1 MAESKKTRT
10 AQPGEVK
17 MTSFFAPYKK
27 ELIVGPFCKLVEA
40 VLELLIP
47 LIMAEIIDK
56 GIAQADWRFV
66 LKYSGLIVLT
76 CTTGLCFS
84 LVCQIFASRCSQSY
98 GTDVRNALF
107 RHINTLSSAQFDD
120 FSTPSLL
127 TRLSGDINQLQVAV
141 AMLIRLVVRAPFI
154 IIGSVVMAVILNP
167 TLSLVFIAATPLI
180 AAALFFI
187 MKSTVP
193 RYKKVQKEVD
203 GLSAVTRENLTG
215 VRVVRA
221 FAKEG
226 EERERFDREAGA
238 LAKAATT
245 VGAVSALLN
254 PVSLLIINLA
264 ITAVVYFG
272 GGMVNTGD
280 MTQGEVTA
288 FVSYLTQISLA
299 LVVTANLVVIFT
311 KASASGARVK
321 EVLNTAP
328 DVTDGE
334 GVEWGE
340 AGAPRVEF
348 QNVSFGYGGNDVL
361 QDISFKVYPSKVVGV
376 IGGTGSGKSTLV
388 NLLPRFYDVNKGR
401 VLINGRDVK
410 DYKLKQ
416 LRDRIGYVPQ
426 RTVLFSG
433 TIRENM
439 LWGNPGATD
448 EDIWQALRTAQAE
461 EFVIKL
467 PQGLDT
473 PVSQGGKNFSGG
485 QRQRLTIA
493 RALVRRPEIVI
504 MDDSASALDFA
515 TDLKLRT
522 AIRHDLTDTTAFIV
536 SQRATSVRHADLII
550 VLDGG
555 VPVGMGRHDELMRS
569 CEVYREIVHSQEDKE
584 GKHDD

>member
-1 MAESKKTRT
+1 MAGKKV
-10 AQPGEVK
+10 AGEIK

-56 GIAQADWRFV
+56 GIALADWKFV
-66 LKYSGLIVLT
+66 LKYSGLIVLA
-76 CTTGLCFS
+76 CTSGLCFS
-84 LVCQIFASRCSQSY
+84 LVCQIFASRCSQGY

-107 RHINTLSSAQFDD
+107 KHINALSSEQFDD
-120 FSTPSLL
+120 FGTPSLL

-154 IIGSVVMAVILNP
+154 IIGSVVMAIILNP
-167 TLSLVFIAATPLI
+167 RLSLVFIAATPVI
-180 AAALFFI
+180 ALALFFI
-187 MKSTVP
+187 MRSTVP
-193 RYKKVQKEVD
+193 RYKKVQKKVD
-203 GLSAVTRENLTG
+203 DLSKVTRENLTG

-221 FAKEG
+221 FAKEE
-226 EERERFDREAGA
+226 EERERFDGEAKE
-238 LAKAATT
+238 LAKAASV
-245 VGAVSALLN
+245 VGAISALLN

-272 GGMVNTGD
+272 GDMVNTGD

-299 LVVTANLVVIFT
+299 LVITANLVVIFT

-321 EVLNTAP
+321 EVLNTSP
-328 DVTDGE
+328 SVTDGE

-340 AGAPRVEF
+340 DGAPRVEF
-348 QNVSFGYGGNDVL
+348 KHVFFGYGGNDVL
-361 QDISFKVYPSKVVGV
+361 QDISFKIYPSKVVGV

-388 NLLPRFYDVNKGR
+388 NLLPRFYDVRRGS
-401 VLINGRDVK
+401 VLINGRNVK

-448 EDIWQALRTAQAE
+448 EDIMQALRTAQAE
-461 EFVIKL
+461 EFVAKL
-467 PQGLDT
+467 PEGLDT
-473 PVSQGGKNFSGG
+473 QVNQGGKNFSGG

-522 AIRHDLTDTTAFIV
+522 AIRHNLTDTTTFIV

-555 VPVGMGRHDELMRS
+555 VAVGMGRHDELMRT
-569 CEVYREIVHSQEDKE
+569 CEVYREIVQSQEDKE
-584 GKHDD
+584 GRHDD

>member
-1 MAESKKTRT
+1 MAERVNSG
-10 AQPGEVK
+10 QLK

-47 LIMAEIIDK
+47 LIMAEIIDN
-56 GIAQADWRFV
+56 GIAKADWKFV
-66 LKYSGLIVLT
+66 LEYSGLIALT
-76 CTTGLCFS
+76 CTAGLCFA
-84 LVCQIFASRCSQSY
+84 LVCQIFASRCSQGF

-107 RHINTLSSAQFDD
+107 KHINSLSPEQFDD
-120 FSTPSLL
+120 FGTPSLL

-154 IIGSVVMAVILNP
+154 IIGSVIMAVILNP
-167 TLSLVFIAATPLI
+167 KLSVVFIIATPII

-187 MKSTVP
+187 MRSTIP
-193 RYKKVQKEVD
+193 RYKKVQRKVD
-203 GLSAVTRENLTG
+203 DLSAVTRENLTG

-221 FAKEG
+221 FAKEE
-226 EERERFDREAGA
+226 EERERFDEEAKQ
-238 LAKAATT
+238 LAKAASV

-272 GGMVNTGD
+272 GDMVNTGS

-288 FVSYLTQISLA
+288 FVNYLTQISLA

-311 KASASGARVK
+311 KASASGARVR

-328 DVTDGE
+328 SITDGE
-334 GVEWGE
+334 GVQWGE
-340 AGAPRVEF
+340 EGAPRVEF
-348 QNVSFGYGGNDVL
+348 KDVSFGYGGNDVL

-388 NLLPRFYDVNKGR
+388 NLMPRFYDTRKGS
-401 VLINGRDVK
+401 VLIDGRDVR

-433 TIRENM
+433 TIRDNM

-448 EDIWQALRTAQAE
+448 EDIWQALKTAQAE
-461 EFVIKL
+461 EFVSKL
-467 PQGLDT
+467 PEGLDT
-473 PVSQGGKNFSGG
+473 PVNQGGKNFSGG

-522 AIRHDLTDTTAFIV
+522 AIRHDLTDTTTFIV

-555 VPVGMGRHDELMRS
+555 IPVGMGRHDELMRT

-584 GKHDD
+584 GQHDEK

>member
-1 MAESKKTRT
+1 MR
-10 AQPGEVK
+10 
-17 MTSFFAPYKK
+17 
-27 ELIVGPFCKLVEA
+27 
-40 VLELLIP
+40 
-47 LIMAEIIDK
+47 
-56 GIAQADWRFV
+56 
-66 LKYSGLIVLT
+66 
-76 CTTGLCFS
+76 
-84 LVCQIFASRCSQSY
+84 
-98 GTDVRNALF
+98 
-107 RHINTLSSAQFDD
+107 
-120 FSTPSLL
+120 
-127 TRLSGDINQLQVAV
+127 
-141 AMLIRLVVRAPFI
+141 
-154 IIGSVVMAVILNP
+154 
-167 TLSLVFIAATPLI
+167 
-180 AAALFFI
+180 
-187 MKSTVP
+187 STVP
-193 RYKKVQKEVD
+193 RYKKVQKKVD
-203 GLSAVTRENLTG
+203 DLSKVTRENLTG

-221 FAKEG
+221 FAKEE
-226 EERERFDREAGA
+226 EERERFDGEAKE
-238 LAKAATT
+238 LAKAASV
-245 VGAVSALLN
+245 VGAISALLN

-272 GGMVNTGD
+272 GDMVNTGD

-288 FVSYLTQISLA
+288 FVNYLTQISLA

-321 EVLNTAP
+321 EVLNTSP
-328 DVTDGE
+328 SVTDGE

-340 AGAPRVEF
+340 DGAPRVEF
-348 QNVSFGYGGNDVL
+348 KHVFFGYGGNDVL
-361 QDISFKVYPSKVVGV
+361 QDISFKIYPSKVVGV

-388 NLLPRFYDVNKGR
+388 NLLPRFYDVRRGS
-401 VLINGRDVK
+401 VLINGRNVK

-448 EDIWQALRTAQAE
+448 EDIMQALRTAQAE
-461 EFVIKL
+461 EFVAKL
-467 PQGLDT
+467 PEGLDT
-473 PVSQGGKNFSGG
+473 QVNQGGKNFSGG

-522 AIRHDLTDTTAFIV
+522 AIRHNLTDTTTFIV

-555 VPVGMGRHDELMRS
+555 VAVGMGRHDELMRT
-569 CEVYREIVHSQEDKE
+569 CEVYREIVQSQEDKE
-584 GKHDD
+584 GRHDD

>member
-1 MAESKKTRT
+1 MAERVKS
-10 AQPGEVK
+10 GEIK

-56 GIAQADWRFV
+56 GIALADWKFV
-66 LKYSGLIVLT
+66 LEYSGLIVLT
-76 CTTGLCFS
+76 CTAGLCFA
-84 LVCQIFASRCSQSY
+84 LVCQIFASRCSQGY

-107 RHINTLSSAQFDD
+107 KHINTLSPEQFDA
-120 FSTPSLL
+120 FGTPSLL

-154 IIGSVVMAVILNP
+154 IIGSVIMANILNP
-167 TLSLVFIAATPLI
+167 KLSMVFIIATPII
-180 AAALFFI
+180 AVSLFFI
-187 MKSTVP
+187 MRSTIP
-193 RYKKVQKEVD
+193 RYKKVQREVD
-203 GLSAVTRENLTG
+203 DLSAVTRENLSG

-221 FAKEG
+221 FAREE
-226 EERERFDREAGA
+226 EERERFNKEAKQ
-238 LAKAATT
+238 LARAAST

-272 GGMVNTGD
+272 GGMVNIGD

-288 FVSYLTQISLA
+288 FVNYLTQISLA

-311 KASASGARVK
+311 KASASSARVK
-321 EVLNTAP
+321 EVLNTSPAI
-328 DVTDGE
+328 TDGE

-340 AGAPRVEF
+340 ESAPRVEF
-348 QNVSFGYGGNDVL
+348 KDVSFGYGGNDVL
-361 QDISFKVYPSKVVGV
+361 RHISFKVYPSKVVGV

-388 NLLPRFYDVNKGR
+388 NLLPRFYDAREGS
-401 VLINGRDVK
+401 VLIDGRDVR
-410 DYKLKQ
+410 DFKLKQ

-448 EDIWQALRTAQAE
+448 EDIWQALKTAQAE
-461 EFVIKL
+461 EFVSKL

-473 PVSQGGKNFSGG
+473 PVNQGGKNFSGG

-522 AIRHDLTDTTAFIV
+522 AIRHDLTDTTTFIV

-550 VLDGG
+550 VLDAG
-555 VPVGMGRHDELMRS
+555 VPVGMGRHGELMRT
-569 CEVYREIVHSQEDKE
+569 CDVYREIVHSQEDKE
-584 GKHDD
+584 GQHDEK

>member
-1 MAESKKTRT
+1 MAGKKV
-10 AQPGEVK
+10 AGEIK

-56 GIAQADWRFV
+56 GIALADWKFV
-66 LKYSGLIVLT
+66 LKYSGLIVLA
-76 CTTGLCFS
+76 CTSGLCFS
-84 LVCQIFASRCSQSY
+84 LVCQIFASRCSQGY

-107 RHINTLSSAQFDD
+107 KHINALSSEQFDD
-120 FSTPSLL
+120 FGTPSLL

-154 IIGSVVMAVILNP
+154 IIGSVVMAIILNP
-167 TLSLVFIAATPLI
+167 RLSLVFIAATPVI
-180 AAALFFI
+180 ALALFFI
-187 MKSTVP
+187 MRSTVP
-193 RYKKVQKEVD
+193 RYKKVQKKVD
-203 GLSAVTRENLTG
+203 DLSKVTRENLTG

-221 FAKEG
+221 FAKEE
-226 EERERFDREAGA
+226 EERERFDGEAKA
-238 LAKAATT
+238 LAKAASV
-245 VGAVSALLN
+245 VGAISALLN

-272 GGMVNTGD
+272 GDMVNTGD

-299 LVVTANLVVIFT
+299 LVITANLVVIFT

-321 EVLNTAP
+321 EVLNTSP
-328 DVTDGE
+328 SVTDGE

-340 AGAPRVEF
+340 DGAPRVEF
-348 QNVSFGYGGNDVL
+348 KHVFFGYGGNDVL
-361 QDISFKVYPSKVVGV
+361 QDISFKIYPSKVVGV

-388 NLLPRFYDVNKGR
+388 NLLPRFYDVRRGS
-401 VLINGRDVK
+401 VLINGRNVK

-448 EDIWQALRTAQAE
+448 EDIMQALRTAQAE
-461 EFVIKL
+461 EFVAKL
-467 PQGLDT
+467 PEGLDT
-473 PVSQGGKNFSGG
+473 QVNQGGKNFSGG

-522 AIRHDLTDTTAFIV
+522 AIRHNLTDTTTFIV

-555 VPVGMGRHDELMRS
+555 VAVGMGRHDELMRT
-569 CEVYREIVHSQEDKE
+569 CEVYREIVQSQEDKE
-584 GKHDD
+584 GRHDD

>member
-1 MAESKKTRT
+1 
-10 AQPGEVK
+10 

-56 GIAQADWRFV
+56 GIALADWKFV
-66 LKYSGLIVLT
+66 LKYSGLIVLA
-76 CTTGLCFS
+76 CTSGLCFS
-84 LVCQIFASRCSQSY
+84 LVCQIFASRCSQGY

-107 RHINTLSSAQFDD
+107 KHINSLSSEQFDD
-120 FSTPSLL
+120 FGTPSLL

-154 IIGSVVMAVILNP
+154 IIGSVVMAIILNP
-167 TLSLVFIAATPLI
+167 RLSLVFIAATPVI
-180 AAALFFI
+180 ALALFFI
-187 MKSTVP
+187 MRSTVP
-193 RYKKVQKEVD
+193 RYKKVQKKVD
-203 GLSAVTRENLTG
+203 DLSKVTRENLTG

-221 FAKEG
+221 FAKEE
-226 EERERFDREAGA
+226 EERERFNGEAKE
-238 LAKAATT
+238 LAKAASV
-245 VGAVSALLN
+245 VGAISALLN

-272 GGMVNTGD
+272 GDMVNTGD

-288 FVSYLTQISLA
+288 FVNYLTQISLA

-321 EVLNTAP
+321 EVLNTSP
-328 DVTDGE
+328 SVTDGE

-340 AGAPRVEF
+340 DGAPRVEF
-348 QNVSFGYGGNDVL
+348 KHVFFGYGGNDVL
-361 QDISFKVYPSKVVGV
+361 QDISFKIYPSKVVGV

-388 NLLPRFYDVNKGR
+388 NLLPRFYDVRRGS
-401 VLINGRDVK
+401 VLINGRNVK

-448 EDIWQALRTAQAE
+448 EDIMQALRTAQAE
-461 EFVIKL
+461 EFVAKL
-467 PQGLDT
+467 PEGLDT
-473 PVSQGGKNFSGG
+473 QVNQGGKNFSGG

-522 AIRHDLTDTTAFIV
+522 AIRHNLTDTTTFIV

-555 VPVGMGRHDELMRS
+555 VAVGMGRHDELMRT
-569 CEVYREIVHSQEDKE
+569 CEVYREIVQSQEDKE
-584 GKHDD
+584 GRHDD

>member
-1 MAESKKTRT
+1 MAERVNSG
-10 AQPGEVK
+10 QLK

-47 LIMAEIIDK
+47 LIMAEIIDN
-56 GIAQADWRFV
+56 GIAKADWKFV
-66 LKYSGLIVLT
+66 LEYSGLIALT
-76 CTTGLCFS
+76 CTAGLCFA
-84 LVCQIFASRCSQSY
+84 LVCQIFASRCSQGF

-107 RHINTLSSAQFDD
+107 KHINSLSPEQFDD
-120 FSTPSLL
+120 FGTPSLL

-154 IIGSVVMAVILNP
+154 IIGSVIMAVILNP
-167 TLSLVFIAATPLI
+167 KLSVVFIIATPII

-187 MKSTVP
+187 MRSTIP
-193 RYKKVQKEVD
+193 RYKKVQHKVD
-203 GLSAVTRENLTG
+203 DLSAVTRENLTG

-221 FAKEG
+221 FAKEE
-226 EERERFDREAGA
+226 EERERFDEEAKQ
-238 LAKAATT
+238 LAKAASV

-272 GGMVNTGD
+272 GDMVNTGS

-288 FVSYLTQISLA
+288 FVNYLTQISLA

-311 KASASGARVK
+311 KASASGARVR

-328 DVTDGE
+328 SITDGE
-334 GVEWGE
+334 GVQWGE
-340 AGAPRVEF
+340 EGAPRVEF
-348 QNVSFGYGGNDVL
+348 KDVSFGYGGNDVL
-361 QDISFKVYPSKVVGV
+361 QNISFKVYPSKVVGV

-388 NLLPRFYDVNKGR
+388 NLMPRFYDTRKGS
-401 VLINGRDVK
+401 VLIDGRDVR

-433 TIRENM
+433 TIRDNM

-448 EDIWQALRTAQAE
+448 EDIWQALKTAQAE
-461 EFVIKL
+461 EFVSKL
-467 PQGLDT
+467 PEGLDT
-473 PVSQGGKNFSGG
+473 PVNQGGKNFSGG

-522 AIRHDLTDTTAFIV
+522 AIRHDLTDTTTFIV

-555 VPVGMGRHDELMRS
+555 IPVGMGRHDELMRT

-584 GKHDD
+584 GQHDEK

>member
-1 MAESKKTRT
+1 MAGKKV
-10 AQPGEVK
+10 AGEIK

-56 GIAQADWRFV
+56 GIALADWKFV
-66 LKYSGLIVLT
+66 LKYSGLIVLA
-76 CTTGLCFS
+76 CTSGLCFS
-84 LVCQIFASRCSQSY
+84 LVCQIFASRCSQGY

-107 RHINTLSSAQFDD
+107 KHINALSSEQFDD
-120 FSTPSLL
+120 FGTPSLL

-154 IIGSVVMAVILNP
+154 IIGSVVMAIILNP
-167 TLSLVFIAATPLI
+167 RLSLVFIAATPVI
-180 AAALFFI
+180 ALALFFI
-187 MKSTVP
+187 MRSTVP
-193 RYKKVQKEVD
+193 RYKKVQKKVD
-203 GLSAVTRENLTG
+203 DLSKVTRENLTG

-221 FAKEG
+221 FAKEE
-226 EERERFDREAGA
+226 EERERFDGEAKE
-238 LAKAATT
+238 LAKAASV
-245 VGAVSALLN
+245 VGAISALLN

-272 GGMVNTGD
+272 GDMVNTGD

-288 FVSYLTQISLA
+288 FVNYLTQISLA

-321 EVLNTAP
+321 EILNTSP
-328 DVTDGE
+328 SVTDGE

-340 AGAPRVEF
+340 DGAPRVEF
-348 QNVSFGYGGNDVL
+348 KHVFFGYGGNDVL
-361 QDISFKVYPSKVVGV
+361 QDISFKIYPSKVVGV

-388 NLLPRFYDVNKGR
+388 NLLPRFYDVRRGS
-401 VLINGRDVK
+401 VLINGRNVK
-410 DYKLKQ
+410 DYRLKQ

-448 EDIWQALRTAQAE
+448 EDIMQALRTAQAE
-461 EFVIKL
+461 EFVAKL
-467 PQGLDT
+467 PEGLDT
-473 PVSQGGKNFSGG
+473 QVNQGGKNFSGG

-522 AIRHDLTDTTAFIV
+522 AIRHDLRDTTTFIV

-555 VPVGMGRHDELMRS
+555 VAVGMGRHDELMRT
-569 CEVYREIVHSQEDKE
+569 CEVYREIVQSQEDKE
-584 GKHDD
+584 GRHDD

>member
-1 MAESKKTRT
+1 MAGKKV
-10 AQPGEVK
+10 AGEIK

-47 LIMAEIIDK
+47 LIMAEIIDE
-56 GIAQADWRFV
+56 GIALADWKFV
-66 LKYSGLIVLT
+66 LKYSGLIVLA
-76 CTTGLCFS
+76 CTSGLCFS
-84 LVCQIFASRCSQSY
+84 LVCQIFASRCSQGY

-107 RHINTLSSAQFDD
+107 KHINSLSSEQFDD
-120 FSTPSLL
+120 FGTPSLL

-154 IIGSVVMAVILNP
+154 IIGSVVMAIILNP
-167 TLSLVFIAATPLI
+167 RLSLVFIAATPVI
-180 AAALFFI
+180 ALALFFI
-187 MKSTVP
+187 MRSTVP
-193 RYKKVQKEVD
+193 RYKKVQKKVD
-203 GLSAVTRENLTG
+203 DLSKVTRENLTG

-221 FAKEG
+221 FAKEE
-226 EERERFDREAGA
+226 EERERFDGEAKE
-238 LAKAATT
+238 LAKAASV
-245 VGAVSALLN
+245 VGAISALLN

-272 GGMVNTGD
+272 GDMVNTGD

-288 FVSYLTQISLA
+288 FVNYLTQISLA

-321 EVLNTAP
+321 EVLNTSP
-328 DVTDGE
+328 SVTDGE

-340 AGAPRVEF
+340 DGAPRVEF
-348 QNVSFGYGGNDVL
+348 KHVFFGYGGNDVL
-361 QDISFKVYPSKVVGV
+361 QDISFKIYPSKVVGV

-388 NLLPRFYDVNKGR
+388 NLLPRFYDVRRGS
-401 VLINGRDVK
+401 VLINGRNVK

-448 EDIWQALRTAQAE
+448 EDIMQALRTAQAE
-461 EFVIKL
+461 EFVAKL
-467 PQGLDT
+467 PEGLDT
-473 PVSQGGKNFSGG
+473 QVNQGGKNFSGG

-522 AIRHDLTDTTAFIV
+522 AIRHDLTDTTTFIV

-555 VPVGMGRHDELMRS
+555 VAVGMGRHDELMRT
-569 CEVYREIVHSQEDKE
+569 CEVYREIVQSQEDKE
-584 GKHDD
+584 GRHDD

>member
-1 MAESKKTRT
+1 MAERVNSG
-10 AQPGEVK
+10 QLK

-47 LIMAEIIDK
+47 LIMAEIIDN
-56 GIAQADWRFV
+56 GIAKADWKFV
-66 LKYSGLIVLT
+66 LEYSGLIALT
-76 CTTGLCFS
+76 CTAGLCFA
-84 LVCQIFASRCSQSY
+84 LVCQIFASRCSQGF

-107 RHINTLSSAQFDD
+107 KHINSLSPEQFDD
-120 FSTPSLL
+120 FGTPSLL

-154 IIGSVVMAVILNP
+154 IIGSVIMAVILNP
-167 TLSLVFIAATPLI
+167 KLSVVFIIATPII

-187 MKSTVP
+187 MRSTIP
-193 RYKKVQKEVD
+193 RYKKVQRKVD
-203 GLSAVTRENLTG
+203 DLSAVTRENLTG

-221 FAKEG
+221 FAKEE
-226 EERERFDREAGA
+226 EERERFDNEAKQ
-238 LAKAATT
+238 LAKAASV

-272 GGMVNTGD
+272 GDMVNTGS

-288 FVSYLTQISLA
+288 FVNYLTQISLA

-311 KASASGARVK
+311 KASASGARMR

-328 DVTDGE
+328 SITDGE
-334 GVEWGE
+334 GVQWGE
-340 AGAPRVEF
+340 EGAPRVEF
-348 QNVSFGYGGNDVL
+348 KDVSFGYGGNDVL
-361 QDISFKVYPSKVVGV
+361 QNISFKVYPSKVVGV

-388 NLLPRFYDVNKGR
+388 NLMPRFYDTRKGS
-401 VLINGRDVK
+401 VLIDGRDVR

-433 TIRENM
+433 TIRDNM

-448 EDIWQALRTAQAE
+448 EDIWQALKTAQAE
-461 EFVIKL
+461 EFVSKL
-467 PQGLDT
+467 PEGLDT
-473 PVSQGGKNFSGG
+473 PVNQGGKNFSGG

-522 AIRHDLTDTTAFIV
+522 AIRHDLTDTTTFIV

-555 VPVGMGRHDELMRS
+555 IPVGMGRHDELMRT

-584 GKHDD
+584 GQHDEK

>member
-1 MAESKKTRT
+1 MAGKKV
-10 AQPGEVK
+10 AGEIK

-56 GIAQADWRFV
+56 GIALADWKFV
-66 LKYSGLIVLT
+66 LKYSGLIVLA
-76 CTTGLCFS
+76 CTSGLCFS
-84 LVCQIFASRCSQSY
+84 LVCQIFASRCSQGY

-107 RHINTLSSAQFDD
+107 KHINALSSEQFDD
-120 FSTPSLL
+120 FGTPSLL

-154 IIGSVVMAVILNP
+154 IIGSVVMAIILNP
-167 TLSLVFIAATPLI
+167 RLSLVFIAATPVI
-180 AAALFFI
+180 ALALFFI
-187 MKSTVP
+187 MRSTVP
-193 RYKKVQKEVD
+193 RYKKVQKKVD
-203 GLSAVTRENLTG
+203 DLSKVTRENLTG

-221 FAKEG
+221 FAKEE
-226 EERERFDREAGA
+226 EERERFDGEAKA
-238 LAKAATT
+238 LAKAASV
-245 VGAVSALLN
+245 VGAISALLN

-272 GGMVNTGD
+272 GDMVNTGD

-299 LVVTANLVVIFT
+299 LVITANLVVIFT

-321 EVLNTAP
+321 EVLNTSP
-328 DVTDGE
+328 SVTDGE

-340 AGAPRVEF
+340 DGAPRVEF
-348 QNVSFGYGGNDVL
+348 RHVFFGYGGNDVL
-361 QDISFKVYPSKVVGV
+361 QDISFKIYPSKVVGV

-388 NLLPRFYDVNKGR
+388 NLLPRFYDVRRGS
-401 VLINGRDVK
+401 VLINGRNVK
-410 DYKLKQ
+410 DYRLKQ

-448 EDIWQALRTAQAE
+448 EDIMQALRTAQAE
-461 EFVIKL
+461 EFVAKL
-467 PQGLDT
+467 PEGLDT
-473 PVSQGGKNFSGG
+473 QVNQGGKNFSGG

-522 AIRHDLTDTTAFIV
+522 AIRHNLTDTTTFIV

-555 VPVGMGRHDELMRS
+555 VAVGMGRHDELMRT
-569 CEVYREIVHSQEDKE
+569 CEVYREIVQSQEDKE
-584 GKHDD
+584 GRHDD

>member
-1 MAESKKTRT
+1 MAERVNSG
-10 AQPGEVK
+10 QLK

-47 LIMAEIIDK
+47 LIMAEIIDN
-56 GIAQADWRFV
+56 GIAKADWKFV
-66 LKYSGLIVLT
+66 LEYSGLIALT
-76 CTTGLCFS
+76 CTAGLCFA
-84 LVCQIFASRCSQSY
+84 LVCQIFASRCSQGF

-107 RHINTLSSAQFDD
+107 KHINSLSPEQFDD
-120 FSTPSLL
+120 FGTPSLL

-154 IIGSVVMAVILNP
+154 IIGSVIMAVILNP
-167 TLSLVFIAATPLI
+167 KLSVVFIIATPII

-187 MKSTVP
+187 MRSTIP
-193 RYKKVQKEVD
+193 RYKKVQHKVD
-203 GLSAVTRENLTG
+203 DLSAVTRENLTG

-221 FAKEG
+221 FAKEE
-226 EERERFDREAGA
+226 EERERFDNEAKQ
-238 LAKAATT
+238 LAKAASV

-272 GGMVNTGD
+272 GDMVNTGS

-288 FVSYLTQISLA
+288 FVNYLTQISLA

-311 KASASGARVK
+311 KASASGARVR

-328 DVTDGE
+328 SITDGE
-334 GVEWGE
+334 GVQWGE
-340 AGAPRVEF
+340 EGAPRVEF
-348 QNVSFGYGGNDVL
+348 KDVSFGYGGNDVL

-388 NLLPRFYDVNKGR
+388 NLMPRFYDTRKGS
-401 VLINGRDVK
+401 VLIDGRDVR

-433 TIRENM
+433 TIRDNM

-448 EDIWQALRTAQAE
+448 EDIWQALKTAQAE
-461 EFVIKL
+461 EFVSKL
-467 PQGLDT
+467 PEGLDT
-473 PVSQGGKNFSGG
+473 PVNQGGKNFSGG

-522 AIRHDLTDTTAFIV
+522 AIRHDLTDTTTFIV

-555 VPVGMGRHDELMRS
+555 IPVGMGRHDELMRT

-584 GKHDD
+584 GQHDEK

>member
-1 MAESKKTRT
+1 MAERVKS
-10 AQPGEVK
+10 GEIK

-56 GIAQADWRFV
+56 GIALADWKFV
-66 LKYSGLIVLT
+66 LEYSGLIVLT
-76 CTTGLCFS
+76 CTAGLCFA
-84 LVCQIFASRCSQSY
+84 LVCQIFASRCSQGY

-107 RHINTLSSAQFDD
+107 KHINTLSPEQFDA
-120 FSTPSLL
+120 FGTPSLL

-154 IIGSVVMAVILNP
+154 IIGSVIMAIILNP
-167 TLSLVFIAATPLI
+167 KLSVVFIIATPII
-180 AAALFFI
+180 AVSLFFI
-187 MKSTVP
+187 MRSTIP
-193 RYKKVQKEVD
+193 RYKKVQREVD
-203 GLSAVTRENLTG
+203 DLSAVTRENLSG

-221 FAKEG
+221 FAREE
-226 EERERFDREAGA
+226 EERERFNKEAKQ
-238 LAKAATT
+238 LARAAST

-272 GGMVNTGD
+272 GDMVNIGD

-288 FVSYLTQISLA
+288 FVNYLTQISLA

-311 KASASGARVK
+311 KASASSARVK
-321 EVLNTAP
+321 EVLNTSPAI
-328 DVTDGE
+328 TDGE

-340 AGAPRVEF
+340 DGAPRVEF
-348 QNVSFGYGGNDVL
+348 KDVSFGYGGNDVL
-361 QDISFKVYPSKVVGV
+361 RHISFKVYPSKVVGV

-388 NLLPRFYDVNKGR
+388 NLLPRFYDARKGS
-401 VLINGRDVK
+401 VLIDGRDVR
-410 DYKLKQ
+410 DFKLKQ

-448 EDIWQALRTAQAE
+448 EDIWQALKTAQAE
-461 EFVIKL
+461 EFVSKL

-473 PVSQGGKNFSGG
+473 PVNQGGKNFSGG

-522 AIRHDLTDTTAFIV
+522 AIRHDLTDTTTFIV

-550 VLDGG
+550 VLDAG
-555 VPVGMGRHDELMRS
+555 VPVGMGRHGELMRT
-569 CEVYREIVHSQEDKE
+569 CDVYREIVHSQEDKE
-584 GKHDD
+584 GQHDEK

>member
-1 MAESKKTRT
+1 MAERVNSG
-10 AQPGEVK
+10 QLK

-47 LIMAEIIDK
+47 LIMAEIIDN
-56 GIAQADWRFV
+56 GIAKADWKFV
-66 LKYSGLIVLT
+66 LEYSGLIALT
-76 CTTGLCFS
+76 CTAGLCFA
-84 LVCQIFASRCSQSY
+84 LVCQIFASRCSQGF

-107 RHINTLSSAQFDD
+107 KHINSLFPEQFDD
-120 FSTPSLL
+120 FGTPSLL

-154 IIGSVVMAVILNP
+154 IIGSVIMAVILNP
-167 TLSLVFIAATPLI
+167 KLSVVFIIATPII

-187 MKSTVP
+187 MRSTIP
-193 RYKKVQKEVD
+193 RYKKVQRKVD
-203 GLSAVTRENLTG
+203 DLSAVTRENLTG

-221 FAKEG
+221 FAKEE
-226 EERERFDREAGA
+226 EERERFDEEAKQ
-238 LAKAATT
+238 LAKAASV

-272 GGMVNTGD
+272 GDMVNTGS

-288 FVSYLTQISLA
+288 FVNYLTQISLA

-311 KASASGARVK
+311 KASASGARVR

-328 DVTDGE
+328 SITDGE
-334 GVEWGE
+334 GVQWGE
-340 AGAPRVEF
+340 EGAPRVEF
-348 QNVSFGYGGNDVL
+348 KDVSFGYGGNDVL
-361 QDISFKVYPSKVVGV
+361 QNISFKVYPSKVVGV

-388 NLLPRFYDVNKGR
+388 NLMPRFYDTRKGS
-401 VLINGRDVK
+401 VLIDGRDVR

-433 TIRENM
+433 TIRDNM

-448 EDIWQALRTAQAE
+448 EDIWQALKTAQAE
-461 EFVIKL
+461 EFVSKL
-467 PQGLDT
+467 PEGLDT
-473 PVSQGGKNFSGG
+473 PVNQGGKNFSGG

-522 AIRHDLTDTTAFIV
+522 AIRHDLTDTTTFIV

-555 VPVGMGRHDELMRS
+555 IPVGMGRHDELMRT

-584 GKHDD
+584 GQHDEK

>member
-1 MAESKKTRT
+1 MAGKKV
-10 AQPGEVK
+10 AGEIK

-56 GIAQADWRFV
+56 GIALADWKFV
-66 LKYSGLIVLT
+66 LKYSGLIVLA
-76 CTTGLCFS
+76 CTSGLCFS
-84 LVCQIFASRCSQSY
+84 LVCQIFASRCSQGY

-107 RHINTLSSAQFDD
+107 KHINALSSEQFDD
-120 FSTPSLL
+120 FGTPSLL

-154 IIGSVVMAVILNP
+154 IIGSVVMAIILNP
-167 TLSLVFIAATPLI
+167 RLSLVFIAATPVI
-180 AAALFFI
+180 ALALFFI
-187 MKSTVP
+187 MRSTVP
-193 RYKKVQKEVD
+193 RYKKVQKKVD
-203 GLSAVTRENLTG
+203 DLSKVTRENLTG

-221 FAKEG
+221 FAKEE
-226 EERERFDREAGA
+226 EERERFDGEAKA
-238 LAKAATT
+238 LAKAASV
-245 VGAVSALLN
+245 VGAISALLN

-272 GGMVNTGD
+272 GDMVNTGD

-288 FVSYLTQISLA
+288 FVNYLTQISLA

-321 EVLNTAP
+321 EVLNTSP
-328 DVTDGE
+328 SVTDGE

-340 AGAPRVEF
+340 DGAPRVEF
-348 QNVSFGYGGNDVL
+348 KHVFFGYGGNDVL
-361 QDISFKVYPSKVVGV
+361 QDISFKIYPSKVVGV

-388 NLLPRFYDVNKGR
+388 NLLPRFYDVRRGS
-401 VLINGRDVK
+401 VLINGRNVK
-410 DYKLKQ
+410 DYRLKQ

-448 EDIWQALRTAQAE
+448 EDIMQALRTAQAE
-461 EFVIKL
+461 EFVAKL
-467 PQGLDT
+467 PEGLDT
-473 PVSQGGKNFSGG
+473 QVNQGGKNFSGG

-522 AIRHDLTDTTAFIV
+522 AIRHDLTDTTTFIV

-555 VPVGMGRHDELMRS
+555 VAVGMGRHDELMRT
-569 CEVYREIVHSQEDKE
+569 CEVYREIVQSQEDKE
-584 GKHDD
+584 GRHDD

>member
-1 MAESKKTRT
+1 MAGKKV
-10 AQPGEVK
+10 AGEIK

-40 VLELLIP
+40 VFELLIP

-56 GIAQADWRFV
+56 GIALADWKFV

-76 CTTGLCFS
+76 CTSGLCFS

-107 RHINTLSSAQFDD
+107 KHINALSSEQFDD
-120 FSTPSLL
+120 FGTPSLL

-154 IIGSVVMAVILNP
+154 IIGSVVMAIILNP
-167 TLSLVFIAATPLI
+167 RLSLVFIAATPVI
-180 AAALFFI
+180 ALALFFI
-187 MKSTVP
+187 MRSTVP
-193 RYKKVQKEVD
+193 RYKKVQKKVD
-203 GLSAVTRENLTG
+203 DLSKVTRENLTG

-221 FAKEG
+221 FAKEE
-226 EERERFDREAGA
+226 EERERFDGEAKE
-238 LAKAATT
+238 LAKAASV
-245 VGAVSALLN
+245 VGAISALLN

-272 GGMVNTGD
+272 GDMVNTGD

-288 FVSYLTQISLA
+288 FVNYLTQISLA
-299 LVVTANLVVIFT
+299 LVITANLVVIFT

-321 EVLNTAP
+321 GVLNTSP
-328 DVTDGE
+328 SVTDGE

-340 AGAPRVEF
+340 DGAPRVEF
-348 QNVSFGYGGNDVL
+348 RHVFFGYGGNDVL
-361 QDISFKVYPSKVVGV
+361 QDISFKIYPSKVVGV

-388 NLLPRFYDVNKGR
+388 NLLPRFYDVRRGS
-401 VLINGRDVK
+401 VLINGRNVK

-448 EDIWQALRTAQAE
+448 EDIMQALRTAQAE
-461 EFVIKL
+461 EFVAKL
-467 PQGLDT
+467 PEGLDT
-473 PVSQGGKNFSGG
+473 QVNQGGKNFSGG

-522 AIRHDLTDTTAFIV
+522 AIRHDLRDTTTFIV

-555 VPVGMGRHDELMRS
+555 VAVGMGRHDELMRT
-569 CEVYREIVHSQEDKE
+569 CEVYREIVQSQEDKE
-584 GKHDD
+584 GRHDD

>member
-1 MAESKKTRT
+1 MAGKKV
-10 AQPGEVK
+10 AGEIK

-56 GIAQADWRFV
+56 GIALADWKFV
-66 LKYSGLIVLT
+66 LKYSGLIVLA
-76 CTTGLCFS
+76 CTSGLCFS
-84 LVCQIFASRCSQSY
+84 LVCQIFASRCSQGY

-107 RHINTLSSAQFDD
+107 KHINSLSSEQFDD
-120 FSTPSLL
+120 FGTPSLL

-154 IIGSVVMAVILNP
+154 IIGSVVMAIILNP
-167 TLSLVFIAATPLI
+167 RLSLVFIAATPVI
-180 AAALFFI
+180 ALALFFI
-187 MKSTVP
+187 MRSTVP
-193 RYKKVQKEVD
+193 RYKKVQKKVD
-203 GLSAVTRENLTG
+203 DLSKVTRENLTG

-221 FAKEG
+221 FAKEE
-226 EERERFDREAGA
+226 EERERFDGEAKA
-238 LAKAATT
+238 LAKAASV
-245 VGAVSALLN
+245 VGAISALLN
-254 PVSLLIINLA
+254 PVSLLIINHA

-272 GGMVNTGD
+272 SDMVNTGD

-299 LVVTANLVVIFT
+299 LVITANLVVIFT

-321 EVLNTAP
+321 EVLNTSP
-328 DVTDGE
+328 SVTDGE

-340 AGAPRVEF
+340 DGAPRVEF
-348 QNVSFGYGGNDVL
+348 KHVFFGYGGNDVL
-361 QDISFKVYPSKVVGV
+361 QDISFKIYPSKVVGV

-388 NLLPRFYDVNKGR
+388 NLLPRFYDVRRGS
-401 VLINGRDVK
+401 VLINGRNVK

-448 EDIWQALRTAQAE
+448 EDIMQALRTAQAE
-461 EFVIKL
+461 EFVAKL
-467 PQGLDT
+467 PEGLDT
-473 PVSQGGKNFSGG
+473 QVNQGGKNFSGG

-522 AIRHDLTDTTAFIV
+522 AIRHNLTDTTTFIV

-555 VPVGMGRHDELMRS
+555 VAVGMGRHDELMRT
-569 CEVYREIVHSQEDKE
+569 CEVYREIVQSQEDKE
-584 GKHDD
+584 GRHDD

>member
-1 MAESKKTRT
+1 MAGKKV
-10 AQPGEVK
+10 AGEIK

-56 GIAQADWRFV
+56 GIALADWKFV

-76 CTTGLCFS
+76 CTSGLCFS

-107 RHINTLSSAQFDD
+107 KHINALSSEQFDD
-120 FSTPSLL
+120 FGTPSLL

-154 IIGSVVMAVILNP
+154 IIGSVVMAIILNP
-167 TLSLVFIAATPLI
+167 RLSLVFIAATPVI
-180 AAALFFI
+180 ALALFFI
-187 MKSTVP
+187 MRSTVP
-193 RYKKVQKEVD
+193 RYKKVQKKVD
-203 GLSAVTRENLTG
+203 DLSKVTRENLTG

-221 FAKEG
+221 FAKEE
-226 EERERFDREAGA
+226 EERERFDGEAKE
-238 LAKAATT
+238 LAKAASV
-245 VGAVSALLN
+245 VGAISALLN

-272 GGMVNTGD
+272 GDMVNTGD

-288 FVSYLTQISLA
+288 FVNYLTQISLA

-321 EVLNTAP
+321 EVLNTSP
-328 DVTDGE
+328 SVTDGE

-340 AGAPRVEF
+340 DGAPRVEF
-348 QNVSFGYGGNDVL
+348 KHVFFGYGGNDVL
-361 QDISFKVYPSKVVGV
+361 QDISFKIYPSKVVGV

-388 NLLPRFYDVNKGR
+388 NLLPRFYDVRRGS
-401 VLINGRDVK
+401 VLINGRNVK

-448 EDIWQALRTAQAE
+448 EDIMQALRTAQAE
-461 EFVIKL
+461 EFVAKL
-467 PQGLDT
+467 PEGLDT
-473 PVSQGGKNFSGG
+473 QVNQGGKNFSGG

-522 AIRHDLTDTTAFIV
+522 AIRHDLRDTTTFIV

-555 VPVGMGRHDELMRS
+555 VAVGMGRHDELMRT
-569 CEVYREIVHSQEDKE
+569 CEVYREIVQSQEDKE
-584 GKHDD
+584 GRHDD

>member
-1 MAESKKTRT
+1 MAGKKVE
-10 AQPGEVK
+10 GEIK

-56 GIAQADWRFV
+56 GIALADWKFV
-66 LKYSGLIVLT
+66 LKYSGLIVLA
-76 CTTGLCFS
+76 CTSGLCFS
-84 LVCQIFASRCSQSY
+84 LVCQIFASRCSQGY

-107 RHINTLSSAQFDD
+107 KHINSLSSEQFDD
-120 FSTPSLL
+120 FGTPSLL

-154 IIGSVVMAVILNP
+154 IIGSVVMAIILNP
-167 TLSLVFIAATPLI
+167 RLSLVFIAATPVI
-180 AAALFFI
+180 ALALFFI
-187 MKSTVP
+187 MRSTVP
-193 RYKKVQKEVD
+193 RYKKVQKKVD
-203 GLSAVTRENLTG
+203 DLSKVTRENLTG

-221 FAKEG
+221 FAKEE
-226 EERERFDREAGA
+226 EERERFDGEAKE
-238 LAKAATT
+238 LAKAASV
-245 VGAVSALLN
+245 VGAISALLN

-272 GGMVNTGD
+272 GDMVNTGD

-299 LVVTANLVVIFT
+299 LVITANLVVIFT

-321 EVLNTAP
+321 EVLNTSP
-328 DVTDGE
+328 SVTDGE

-340 AGAPRVEF
+340 DGAPRVEF
-348 QNVSFGYGGNDVL
+348 KHVFFGYGGNDVL
-361 QDISFKVYPSKVVGV
+361 QDISFKIYPSKVVGV

-388 NLLPRFYDVNKGR
+388 NLLPRFYDVRRGS
-401 VLINGRDVK
+401 VLINGRNVK

-448 EDIWQALRTAQAE
+448 EDIMQALRTAQAE
-461 EFVIKL
+461 EFVAKL
-467 PQGLDT
+467 PEGLDT
-473 PVSQGGKNFSGG
+473 QVNQGGKNFSGG

-522 AIRHDLTDTTAFIV
+522 AIRHDLTDTTTFIV

-555 VPVGMGRHDELMRS
+555 VAVGMGRHDELMRT
-569 CEVYREIVHSQEDKE
+569 CEVYREIVQSQEDKE
-584 GKHDD
+584 GRHDD

>member
-1 MAESKKTRT
+1 MAGKKV
-10 AQPGEVK
+10 AGEIK

-56 GIAQADWRFV
+56 GIALADWKFV
-66 LKYSGLIVLT
+66 LKYSGLIVLA
-76 CTTGLCFS
+76 CTSGLCFS
-84 LVCQIFASRCSQSY
+84 LVCQIFASRCSQGY

-107 RHINTLSSAQFDD
+107 KHINALSSEQFDD
-120 FSTPSLL
+120 FGTPSLL

-154 IIGSVVMAVILNP
+154 IIGSVVMAIILNP
-167 TLSLVFIAATPLI
+167 RLSLVFIAATPVI
-180 AAALFFI
+180 ALALFFI
-187 MKSTVP
+187 MRSTVP
-193 RYKKVQKEVD
+193 RYKKVQKKVD
-203 GLSAVTRENLTG
+203 DLSKVTRENLTG

-221 FAKEG
+221 FAKEE
-226 EERERFDREAGA
+226 EERERFDGEAKA
-238 LAKAATT
+238 LAKAASV
-245 VGAVSALLN
+245 VGAISALLN

-272 GGMVNTGD
+272 GDMVNTGD

-288 FVSYLTQISLA
+288 FVNYLTQISLA

-321 EVLNTAP
+321 EVLNTSP
-328 DVTDGE
+328 SVTDGE

-340 AGAPRVEF
+340 DGAPRVEF
-348 QNVSFGYGGNDVL
+348 KHVFFGYGGNDVL
-361 QDISFKVYPSKVVGV
+361 QDISFKIYPSKVVGV

-388 NLLPRFYDVNKGR
+388 NLLPRFYDVRRGS
-401 VLINGRDVK
+401 VLVNGRNVK
-410 DYKLKQ
+410 DYRLKQ

-448 EDIWQALRTAQAE
+448 EDIMQALRTAQAE
-461 EFVIKL
+461 EFVAKL
-467 PQGLDT
+467 PEGLDT
-473 PVSQGGKNFSGG
+473 QVNQGGKNFSGG

-522 AIRHDLTDTTAFIV
+522 AIRHNLTDTTTFIV

-555 VPVGMGRHDELMRS
+555 VAVGMGRHDELMRT
-569 CEVYREIVHSQEDKE
+569 CEVYREIVQSQEDKE
-584 GKHDD
+584 GRHDD

>member
-1 MAESKKTRT
+1 MAGKKV
-10 AQPGEVK
+10 AGEIK

-56 GIAQADWRFV
+56 GIALADWKFV
-66 LKYSGLIVLT
+66 LKYSGLIVLA
-76 CTTGLCFS
+76 CTSGLCFS
-84 LVCQIFASRCSQSY
+84 LVCQIFASRCSQGY

-107 RHINTLSSAQFDD
+107 KHINSLSSEQFDD
-120 FSTPSLL
+120 FGTPSLL

-154 IIGSVVMAVILNP
+154 IIGSVVMAIILNP
-167 TLSLVFIAATPLI
+167 RLSLVFIAATPVI
-180 AAALFFI
+180 ALALFFI
-187 MKSTVP
+187 MRSTVP
-193 RYKKVQKEVD
+193 RYKKVQKKVD
-203 GLSAVTRENLTG
+203 DLSKVTRENLTG

-221 FAKEG
+221 FAKEE
-226 EERERFDREAGA
+226 EERERFDGEAKE
-238 LAKAATT
+238 LAKAASV
-245 VGAVSALLN
+245 VGAISALLN

-272 GGMVNTGD
+272 GDMVNTGD

-288 FVSYLTQISLA
+288 FVNYLTQISLA

-311 KASASGARVK
+311 KASASGARVR
-321 EVLNTAP
+321 EVLNTSP
-328 DVTDGE
+328 SVTDGE

-340 AGAPRVEF
+340 DGAPRVEF
-348 QNVSFGYGGNDVL
+348 KHVFFGYGGNDVL
-361 QDISFKVYPSKVVGV
+361 QDISFKIYPSKVVGV

-388 NLLPRFYDVNKGR
+388 NLLPRFYDVRRGS
-401 VLINGRDVK
+401 VLINGRNVK

-448 EDIWQALRTAQAE
+448 EDIMQALRTAQAE
-461 EFVIKL
+461 EFVAKL
-467 PQGLDT
+467 PEGLDT
-473 PVSQGGKNFSGG
+473 QVNQGGKNFSGG

-522 AIRHDLTDTTAFIV
+522 AIRHNLTDTTTFIV

-555 VPVGMGRHDELMRS
+555 VAVGMGRHDELMRT
-569 CEVYREIVHSQEDKE
+569 CEVYREIVQSQEDKE
-584 GKHDD
+584 GRHDD

>member
-1 MAESKKTRT
+1 MAGKKV
-10 AQPGEVK
+10 AGEIK

-56 GIAQADWRFV
+56 GIALADWKFV
-66 LKYSGLIVLT
+66 LKYSGLIVLA
-76 CTTGLCFS
+76 CTSGLCFS
-84 LVCQIFASRCSQSY
+84 LVCQIFASRCSQGY

-107 RHINTLSSAQFDD
+107 KHINALSSEQFDD
-120 FSTPSLL
+120 FGTPSLL

-154 IIGSVVMAVILNP
+154 IIGSVVMAIILNP
-167 TLSLVFIAATPLI
+167 RLSLVFIAATPVI
-180 AAALFFI
+180 ALALFFI
-187 MKSTVP
+187 MRSTVP
-193 RYKKVQKEVD
+193 RYKKVQKKVD
-203 GLSAVTRENLTG
+203 DLSKVTRENLTG

-221 FAKEG
+221 FAKEE
-226 EERERFDREAGA
+226 EERERFDGEAKA
-238 LAKAATT
+238 LAKAASV
-245 VGAVSALLN
+245 VGAISALLN

-272 GGMVNTGD
+272 GDMVNTGD

-288 FVSYLTQISLA
+288 FVNYLTQISLA

-321 EVLNTAP
+321 EVLNTSP
-328 DVTDGE
+328 SVTDGE

-340 AGAPRVEF
+340 DGAPRVEF
-348 QNVSFGYGGNDVL
+348 KHVFFGYGGNDVL
-361 QDISFKVYPSKVVGV
+361 QDISFKIYPSKVVGV

-388 NLLPRFYDVNKGR
+388 NLLPRFYDVRRGS
-401 VLINGRDVK
+401 VLINGRNVK

-448 EDIWQALRTAQAE
+448 EDIMQALRTAQAE
-461 EFVIKL
+461 EFVAKL
-467 PQGLDT
+467 PEGLDT
-473 PVSQGGKNFSGG
+473 QVNQGGKNFSGG

-522 AIRHDLTDTTAFIV
+522 AIRHDLTDTTTFIV

-555 VPVGMGRHDELMRS
+555 VAVGMGRHDELMRT
-569 CEVYREIVHSQEDKE
+569 CEVYREIVQSQEDKE
-584 GKHDD
+584 GRHDD

>member
-1 MAESKKTRT
+1 MAERVNSG
-10 AQPGEVK
+10 QLK

-47 LIMAEIIDK
+47 LIMAEIIDN
-56 GIAQADWRFV
+56 GIAKADWKFV
-66 LKYSGLIVLT
+66 LEYSGLIALT
-76 CTTGLCFS
+76 CTAGLCFA
-84 LVCQIFASRCSQSY
+84 LVCQIFASRCSQGF

-107 RHINTLSSAQFDD
+107 KHINSLSPEQFDD
-120 FSTPSLL
+120 FGTPSLL

-154 IIGSVVMAVILNP
+154 IIGSVIMAVILNP
-167 TLSLVFIAATPLI
+167 KLSVVFIIATPII

-187 MKSTVP
+187 MRSTIP
-193 RYKKVQKEVD
+193 RYKKVQRKVD
-203 GLSAVTRENLTG
+203 DLSAVTRENLTG

-221 FAKEG
+221 FAKEE
-226 EERERFDREAGA
+226 EERERFDEEARQ
-238 LAKAATT
+238 LAKAASV

-272 GGMVNTGD
+272 GDMVNTGS

-288 FVSYLTQISLA
+288 FVNYLTQISLA

-311 KASASGARVK
+311 KASASGARVR

-328 DVTDGE
+328 SITDGE
-334 GVEWGE
+334 GVQWGE
-340 AGAPRVEF
+340 EGAPRVEF
-348 QNVSFGYGGNDVL
+348 KDVSFGYGGNDVL
-361 QDISFKVYPSKVVGV
+361 QNISFKVYPSKVVGV

-388 NLLPRFYDVNKGR
+388 NLMPRFYDTRKGS
-401 VLINGRDVK
+401 VLIDGRDVR

-433 TIRENM
+433 TIRDNM

-448 EDIWQALRTAQAE
+448 EDIWQALKTAQAE
-461 EFVIKL
+461 EFVSRL
-467 PQGLDT
+467 PEGLDT
-473 PVSQGGKNFSGG
+473 PVNQGGKNFSGG

-522 AIRHDLTDTTAFIV
+522 AIRHDLTDTTTFIV

-555 VPVGMGRHDELMRS
+555 IPVGMGRHDELMRT

-584 GKHDD
+584 GQHDEK

>member
-1 MAESKKTRT
+1 MAGKKV
-10 AQPGEVK
+10 AGEIK

-56 GIAQADWRFV
+56 GIALADWKFV
-66 LKYSGLIVLT
+66 LKYSGLIVLA
-76 CTTGLCFS
+76 CTSGLCFS
-84 LVCQIFASRCSQSY
+84 LVCQIFASRCSQGY

-107 RHINTLSSAQFDD
+107 KHINALSSEQFDD
-120 FSTPSLL
+120 FGTPSLL

-154 IIGSVVMAVILNP
+154 IIGSVVMAIILNP
-167 TLSLVFIAATPLI
+167 RLSLVFIAATPVI
-180 AAALFFI
+180 ALALFFI
-187 MKSTVP
+187 MRSTVP
-193 RYKKVQKEVD
+193 RYKKVQKKVD
-203 GLSAVTRENLTG
+203 DLSKVTRENLTG

-221 FAKEG
+221 FAKEE
-226 EERERFDREAGA
+226 EERERFDGEAKE
-238 LAKAATT
+238 LAKAASV
-245 VGAVSALLN
+245 VGAISALLN

-272 GGMVNTGD
+272 GDMVNTGD

-321 EVLNTAP
+321 EVLNTSP
-328 DVTDGE
+328 SVTDGE

-340 AGAPRVEF
+340 DGAPRVEF
-348 QNVSFGYGGNDVL
+348 KHVFFGYGGNDVL
-361 QDISFKVYPSKVVGV
+361 QDISFKIYPSKVVGV

-388 NLLPRFYDVNKGR
+388 NLLPRFYDVRRGS
-401 VLINGRDVK
+401 VLINGRNVK

-448 EDIWQALRTAQAE
+448 EDIMQALRTAQAE
-461 EFVIKL
+461 EFVAKL
-467 PQGLDT
+467 PEGLDT
-473 PVSQGGKNFSGG
+473 QVNQGGKNFSGG

-522 AIRHDLTDTTAFIV
+522 AIRHDLTDTTTFIV

-555 VPVGMGRHDELMRS
+555 VAVGMGRHDELMRT
-569 CEVYREIVHSQEDKE
+569 CEVYREIVQSQEDKE
-584 GKHDD
+584 GRHDD

>member
-1 MAESKKTRT
+1 MAGKKV
-10 AQPGEVK
+10 AGEIK

-56 GIAQADWRFV
+56 GIALADWKFV
-66 LKYSGLIVLT
+66 LKYSGLIVLA
-76 CTTGLCFS
+76 CTSGLCFS
-84 LVCQIFASRCSQSY
+84 LVCQIFASRCSQGY

-107 RHINTLSSAQFDD
+107 KHINALSSEQFDD
-120 FSTPSLL
+120 FGTPSLL

-154 IIGSVVMAVILNP
+154 IIGSVVMAIILNP
-167 TLSLVFIAATPLI
+167 RLSLVFIAATPVVAL
-180 AAALFFI
+180 ALFFI
-187 MKSTVP
+187 MRSTVP
-193 RYKKVQKEVD
+193 RYKKVQKKVD
-203 GLSAVTRENLTG
+203 DLSKVTRENLTG

-221 FAKEG
+221 FAKEE
-226 EERERFDREAGA
+226 EERERFDGEAKA
-238 LAKAATT
+238 LAKAASV
-245 VGAVSALLN
+245 VGAISALLN

-272 GGMVNTGD
+272 GDMVNTGD

-299 LVVTANLVVIFT
+299 LVITANLVVIFT

-321 EVLNTAP
+321 EVLNTSP
-328 DVTDGE
+328 SVTDGE

-340 AGAPRVEF
+340 DGAPRVEF
-348 QNVSFGYGGNDVL
+348 KHVFFGYGGNDVL
-361 QDISFKVYPSKVVGV
+361 QDISFKIYPSKVVGV

-388 NLLPRFYDVNKGR
+388 NLLPRFYDVRRGS
-401 VLINGRDVK
+401 VLINGRNVK

-448 EDIWQALRTAQAE
+448 EDIMQALRTAQAE
-461 EFVIKL
+461 EFVAKL
-467 PQGLDT
+467 PEGLDT
-473 PVSQGGKNFSGG
+473 QVNQGGKNFSGG

-522 AIRHDLTDTTAFIV
+522 AIRHNLTDTTTFIV

-555 VPVGMGRHDELMRS
+555 VAVGMGRHDELMRT
-569 CEVYREIVHSQEDKE
+569 CEVYREIVQSQEDKE
-584 GKHDD
+584 GRHDD

>member
-1 MAESKKTRT
+1 MAGKKV
-10 AQPGEVK
+10 AGEIK

-40 VLELLIP
+40 VFELLIP

-56 GIAQADWRFV
+56 GIALADWKFV

-76 CTTGLCFS
+76 CTSGLCFS
-84 LVCQIFASRCSQSY
+84 LVCQIFASRCSQCY

-107 RHINTLSSAQFDD
+107 KHINALSSEQFDD
-120 FSTPSLL
+120 FGTPSLL

-154 IIGSVVMAVILNP
+154 IIGSVVMAIILNP
-167 TLSLVFIAATPLI
+167 RLSLVFIAATPVI
-180 AAALFFI
+180 ALALFFI
-187 MKSTVP
+187 MRSTVP
-193 RYKKVQKEVD
+193 RYKKVQKKVD
-203 GLSAVTRENLTG
+203 DLSKVTRENLTG

-221 FAKEG
+221 FAKEE
-226 EERERFDREAGA
+226 EERERFDGEAKA
-238 LAKAATT
+238 LAKAASV
-245 VGAVSALLN
+245 VGAISALLN

-272 GGMVNTGD
+272 GDMVNTGD

-288 FVSYLTQISLA
+288 FVNYLTQISLA
-299 LVVTANLVVIFT
+299 LVITANLVVIFT

-321 EVLNTAP
+321 EVLNTSP
-328 DVTDGE
+328 SVTDGE

-340 AGAPRVEF
+340 DGAPRVEF
-348 QNVSFGYGGNDVL
+348 KHVFFGYGGNDVL
-361 QDISFKVYPSKVVGV
+361 QDISFKIYPSKVVGV

-388 NLLPRFYDVNKGR
+388 NLLPRFYDVRRGS
-401 VLINGRDVK
+401 VLINGRNVK

-448 EDIWQALRTAQAE
+448 EDIMQALRTAQAE
-461 EFVIKL
+461 EFVAKL
-467 PQGLDT
+467 PEGLDT
-473 PVSQGGKNFSGG
+473 QVNQGGKNFSGG

-522 AIRHDLTDTTAFIV
+522 AIRHDLTDTTTFIV

-555 VPVGMGRHDELMRS
+555 VAVGMGRHDELMRT
-569 CEVYREIVHSQEDKE
+569 CEVYREIVQSQEDKE
-584 GKHDD
+584 GRHDD

>member
-1 MAESKKTRT
+1 MAERVKS
-10 AQPGEVK
+10 GEIK

-56 GIAQADWRFV
+56 GIALADWKFV
-66 LKYSGLIVLT
+66 LEYSGLIVLT
-76 CTTGLCFS
+76 CTAGLCFA
-84 LVCQIFASRCSQSY
+84 LVCQIFASRCSQGY

-107 RHINTLSSAQFDD
+107 KHINTLSPEQFDA
-120 FSTPSLL
+120 FGTPSLL

-154 IIGSVVMAVILNP
+154 IIGSVIMAIILNP
-167 TLSLVFIAATPLI
+167 KLSVVFIIATPII
-180 AAALFFI
+180 AVSLFFI
-187 MKSTVP
+187 MRSTIP
-193 RYKKVQKEVD
+193 RYKKVQREVD
-203 GLSAVTRENLTG
+203 DLSAVTRENLSG

-221 FAKEG
+221 FAREE
-226 EERERFDREAGA
+226 EERERFNKEAKQ
-238 LAKAATT
+238 LARAAST

-272 GGMVNTGD
+272 GDMVNIGD

-288 FVSYLTQISLA
+288 FVNYLTQISLA

-311 KASASGARVK
+311 KASASSARVK
-321 EVLNTAP
+321 EVLNTSPAI
-328 DVTDGE
+328 TDGE

-340 AGAPRVEF
+340 EGAPRVEF
-348 QNVSFGYGGNDVL
+348 KDVSFGYGGNDVL
-361 QDISFKVYPSKVVGV
+361 RHISFKVYPSKVVGV

-388 NLLPRFYDVNKGR
+388 NLLPRFYDARKGS
-401 VLINGRDVK
+401 VLIDGRDVR
-410 DYKLKQ
+410 DFKLKQ

-448 EDIWQALRTAQAE
+448 DDIWQALKTAQAE
-461 EFVIKL
+461 EFVSKL

-473 PVSQGGKNFSGG
+473 PVNQGGKNFSGG

-522 AIRHDLTDTTAFIV
+522 AIRHDLTDTTTFIV

-550 VLDGG
+550 VLDAG
-555 VPVGMGRHDELMRS
+555 VPVGMGRHGELMRT
-569 CEVYREIVHSQEDKE
+569 CDVYREIVHSQEDKE
-584 GKHDD
+584 GQHDEK

>member
-1 MAESKKTRT
+1 MAGKKV
-10 AQPGEVK
+10 AGEIK

-40 VLELLIP
+40 VFELLIP

-56 GIAQADWRFV
+56 GIALADWKFV

-76 CTTGLCFS
+76 CTSGLCFS

-107 RHINTLSSAQFDD
+107 KHINALSSEQFDD
-120 FSTPSLL
+120 FGTPSLL

-154 IIGSVVMAVILNP
+154 IIGSVVMAIILNP
-167 TLSLVFIAATPLI
+167 RLSLVFIAATPVI
-180 AAALFFI
+180 ALALFFI
-187 MKSTVP
+187 MRSTVP
-193 RYKKVQKEVD
+193 RYKKVQKKVD
-203 GLSAVTRENLTG
+203 DLSKVTRENLTG

-221 FAKEG
+221 FAKEE
-226 EERERFDREAGA
+226 EERERFDGEAKE
-238 LAKAATT
+238 LAKAASV
-245 VGAVSALLN
+245 VGAISALLN

-272 GGMVNTGD
+272 GDMVNTGD

-288 FVSYLTQISLA
+288 FVNYLTQISLA

-321 EVLNTAP
+321 EVLNTSP
-328 DVTDGE
+328 SVTDGE

-340 AGAPRVEF
+340 DGAPRVEF
-348 QNVSFGYGGNDVL
+348 KHVFFGYGGNDVL
-361 QDISFKVYPSKVVGV
+361 QDISFKIYPSKVVGV

-388 NLLPRFYDVNKGR
+388 NLLPRFYDVRRGS
-401 VLINGRDVK
+401 VLINGRNVK

-448 EDIWQALRTAQAE
+448 EDIMQALRTAQAE
-461 EFVIKL
+461 EFVAKL
-467 PQGLDT
+467 PEGLDT
-473 PVSQGGKNFSGG
+473 QVNQGGKNFSGG

-522 AIRHDLTDTTAFIV
+522 AIRHDLTDTTTFIV

-555 VPVGMGRHDELMRS
+555 VAVGMGRHDELMRT

-584 GKHDD
+584 GRHDD

>member
-1 MAESKKTRT
+1 MAGKKV
-10 AQPGEVK
+10 AGEIK

-40 VLELLIP
+40 VFELLIP

-56 GIAQADWRFV
+56 GIALADWKFV

-76 CTTGLCFS
+76 CTSGLCFS
-84 LVCQIFASRCSQSY
+84 LVCQIFASRCSQGY

-107 RHINTLSSAQFDD
+107 KHINALSSEQFDD
-120 FSTPSLL
+120 FGTPSLL

-154 IIGSVVMAVILNP
+154 IIGSVVMAIILNP
-167 TLSLVFIAATPLI
+167 RLSLVFIAATPVI
-180 AAALFFI
+180 ALALFFI
-187 MKSTVP
+187 MRSTVP
-193 RYKKVQKEVD
+193 RYKKVQKKVD
-203 GLSAVTRENLTG
+203 DLSKVTRENLTG

-221 FAKEG
+221 FAKEE
-226 EERERFDREAGA
+226 EERERFDGEAKE
-238 LAKAATT
+238 LAKAASV
-245 VGAVSALLN
+245 VGAISALLN

-272 GGMVNTGD
+272 GDMVNTGD

-288 FVSYLTQISLA
+288 FVNYLTQISLA

-321 EVLNTAP
+321 EVLNTSP
-328 DVTDGE
+328 SVTDGE

-340 AGAPRVEF
+340 DGAPRVEF
-348 QNVSFGYGGNDVL
+348 KHVFFGYGGNDIL
-361 QDISFKVYPSKVVGV
+361 QDISFKIYPSKVVGV

-388 NLLPRFYDVNKGR
+388 NLLPRFYDVRRGS
-401 VLINGRDVK
+401 VLINGRNVK

-448 EDIWQALRTAQAE
+448 EDIMQALRTAQAE
-461 EFVIKL
+461 EFVAKL
-467 PQGLDT
+467 PEGLDT
-473 PVSQGGKNFSGG
+473 QVNQGGKNFSGG

-522 AIRHDLTDTTAFIV
+522 AIRHDLRDTTTFIV

-555 VPVGMGRHDELMRS
+555 IAVGMGRHDELMRT
-569 CEVYREIVHSQEDKE
+569 CEVYREIVQSQEDKE
-584 GKHDD
+584 GRHDD

>member
-1 MAESKKTRT
+1 MAERVKS
-10 AQPGEVK
+10 GEIK

-56 GIAQADWRFV
+56 GIALADWKFV
-66 LKYSGLIVLT
+66 LEYSGLIVLT
-76 CTTGLCFS
+76 CTAGLCFA
-84 LVCQIFASRCSQSY
+84 LVCQIFASRCSQGY

-107 RHINTLSSAQFDD
+107 KHINTLSPEQFDA
-120 FSTPSLL
+120 FGTPSLL

-154 IIGSVVMAVILNP
+154 IIGSVIMAIILNP
-167 TLSLVFIAATPLI
+167 KLSVVFIIATPII
-180 AAALFFI
+180 AVSLFFI
-187 MKSTVP
+187 MRSTIP
-193 RYKKVQKEVD
+193 RYKKVQREVD
-203 GLSAVTRENLTG
+203 DLSAVTRENLSG

-221 FAKEG
+221 FAKEE
-226 EERERFDREAGA
+226 EERERFNKEAKQ
-238 LAKAATT
+238 LARAAST

-272 GGMVNTGD
+272 GGMVNIGD

-288 FVSYLTQISLA
+288 FVNYLTQISLA

-311 KASASGARVK
+311 KASASSARVK
-321 EVLNTAP
+321 EVLNTSPAI
-328 DVTDGE
+328 TDGE

-340 AGAPRVEF
+340 EGAPRVEF
-348 QNVSFGYGGNDVL
+348 KDVSFGYGGNDVL
-361 QDISFKVYPSKVVGV
+361 RHISFKVYPSKVVSV

-388 NLLPRFYDVNKGR
+388 NLLPRFYDAREGS
-401 VLINGRDVK
+401 VLIDGRDVR
-410 DYKLKQ
+410 DFKLKQ

-426 RTVLFSG
+426 RTMLFSG

-448 EDIWQALRTAQAE
+448 DDIWQALKTAQAE
-461 EFVIKL
+461 EFVSKL

-473 PVSQGGKNFSGG
+473 PVNQGGKNFSGG

-522 AIRHDLTDTTAFIV
+522 AIRHDLTDTTTFIV

-550 VLDGG
+550 VLDAG
-555 VPVGMGRHDELMRS
+555 VPVGMGRHGELMRT
-569 CEVYREIVHSQEDKE
+569 CDVYREIVHSQEDKE
-584 GKHDD
+584 GQHDEK

>member
-1 MAESKKTRT
+1 MAGKKV
-10 AQPGEVK
+10 AGEIK

-56 GIAQADWRFV
+56 GIALADWKFV
-66 LKYSGLIVLT
+66 FKYSGLIVLA
-76 CTTGLCFS
+76 CTSGLCFS
-84 LVCQIFASRCSQSY
+84 LVCQIFASRCSQGY

-107 RHINTLSSAQFDD
+107 KHINALSSEQFDD
-120 FSTPSLL
+120 FGTPSLL

-154 IIGSVVMAVILNP
+154 IIGSVVMAIILNP
-167 TLSLVFIAATPLI
+167 RLSLVFIAATPVI
-180 AAALFFI
+180 ALALFFI
-187 MKSTVP
+187 MRSTVP
-193 RYKKVQKEVD
+193 RYKKVQKKVD
-203 GLSAVTRENLTG
+203 DLSKVTRENLTG

-221 FAKEG
+221 FAKEE
-226 EERERFDREAGA
+226 EERERFDGEAKA
-238 LAKAATT
+238 LAKAASV
-245 VGAVSALLN
+245 VGAISALLN

-272 GGMVNTGD
+272 GDMVNTGD

-299 LVVTANLVVIFT
+299 LVITANLVVIFT

-321 EVLNTAP
+321 EVLNTSP
-328 DVTDGE
+328 SVTDGE

-340 AGAPRVEF
+340 DGAPRVEF
-348 QNVSFGYGGNDVL
+348 KHVFFGYGGNDVL
-361 QDISFKVYPSKVVGV
+361 QDISFKIYPSKVVGV

-388 NLLPRFYDVNKGR
+388 NLLPRFYDVRRGS
-401 VLINGRDVK
+401 VLINGRNVK

-448 EDIWQALRTAQAE
+448 EDIMQALRTAQAE
-461 EFVIKL
+461 EFVAKL
-467 PQGLDT
+467 PEGLDT
-473 PVSQGGKNFSGG
+473 QVNQGGKNFSGG

-522 AIRHDLTDTTAFIV
+522 AIRHNLTDTTTFIV

-555 VPVGMGRHDELMRS
+555 VAVGMGRHDELMRT
-569 CEVYREIVHSQEDKE
+569 CEVYREIVQSQEDKE
-584 GKHDD
+584 GRHDD

>member
-1 MAESKKTRT
+1 MAGKKV
-10 AQPGEVK
+10 AGEIK

-40 VLELLIP
+40 VFELLIP

-56 GIAQADWRFV
+56 GIALADWKFV

-76 CTTGLCFS
+76 CTSGLCFS

-107 RHINTLSSAQFDD
+107 KHINALSSEQFDD
-120 FSTPSLL
+120 FGTPSLL

-154 IIGSVVMAVILNP
+154 IIGSVVMAIILNP
-167 TLSLVFIAATPLI
+167 RLSLVFIAATPVI
-180 AAALFFI
+180 ALALFFI
-187 MKSTVP
+187 MRSTVP
-193 RYKKVQKEVD
+193 RYKKVQKKVD
-203 GLSAVTRENLTG
+203 DLSKVTRENLTG

-221 FAKEG
+221 FAKEE
-226 EERERFDREAGA
+226 EERERFDGEAKE
-238 LAKAATT
+238 LAKAASV
-245 VGAVSALLN
+245 VGAISALLN

-272 GGMVNTGD
+272 GDMVNTGD

-288 FVSYLTQISLA
+288 FVNYLTQISLA
-299 LVVTANLVVIFT
+299 LVITANLVVIFT

-321 EVLNTAP
+321 EVLNTSP
-328 DVTDGE
+328 SVTDGE

-340 AGAPRVEF
+340 DGAPRVEF
-348 QNVSFGYGGNDVL
+348 KHVFFGYGGNDVL
-361 QDISFKVYPSKVVGV
+361 QDISFKIYPSKVVGV

-388 NLLPRFYDVNKGR
+388 NLLPRFYDVRRGS
-401 VLINGRDVK
+401 VLINGRNVK

-448 EDIWQALRTAQAE
+448 EDIMQALRTAQAE
-461 EFVIKL
+461 EFVAKL
-467 PQGLDT
+467 PEGLDT
-473 PVSQGGKNFSGG
+473 QVNQGGKNFSGG

-522 AIRHDLTDTTAFIV
+522 AIRHDLRDTTTFIV

-555 VPVGMGRHDELMRS
+555 VAVGMGRHDELMRT
-569 CEVYREIVHSQEDKE
+569 CEVYREIVQSQEDKE
-584 GKHDD
+584 GRHDD

>member
-1 MAESKKTRT
+1 MAGKKV
-10 AQPGEVK
+10 AGEIK

-56 GIAQADWRFV
+56 GIALADWKFV
-66 LKYSGLIVLT
+66 LKYSGLIVLA
-76 CTTGLCFS
+76 CTSGLCFS
-84 LVCQIFASRCSQSY
+84 LVCQIFASRCSQGY

-107 RHINTLSSAQFDD
+107 KHINSLSSEQFDD
-120 FSTPSLL
+120 FGTPSLL

-154 IIGSVVMAVILNP
+154 IIGSVVMAIILNP
-167 TLSLVFIAATPLI
+167 RLSLVFIAATPVI
-180 AAALFFI
+180 ALALFFI
-187 MKSTVP
+187 MRSTVP
-193 RYKKVQKEVD
+193 RYKKVQKKVD
-203 GLSAVTRENLTG
+203 DLSKVTRENLTG

-221 FAKEG
+221 FAKEE
-226 EERERFDREAGA
+226 EERERFDGEAKA
-238 LAKAATT
+238 LAKAASV
-245 VGAVSALLN
+245 VGAISALLN

-272 GGMVNTGD
+272 GDMVNTGD

-299 LVVTANLVVIFT
+299 LVITANLVVIFT

-321 EVLNTAP
+321 EVLNTSP
-328 DVTDGE
+328 SVTDGE

-340 AGAPRVEF
+340 DGAPRVEF
-348 QNVSFGYGGNDVL
+348 KHVFFGYGGNDVL
-361 QDISFKVYPSKVVGV
+361 QDISCKIYPSKVVGV

-388 NLLPRFYDVNKGR
+388 NLLPRFYDVRRGS
-401 VLINGRDVK
+401 VLINGRNVK

-448 EDIWQALRTAQAE
+448 EDIMQALRTAQAE
-461 EFVIKL
+461 EFVAKL
-467 PQGLDT
+467 PEGLDT
-473 PVSQGGKNFSGG
+473 QVNQGGKNFSGG

-522 AIRHDLTDTTAFIV
+522 AIRHDLTDTTTFIV

-555 VPVGMGRHDELMRS
+555 VAVGMGRHDELMRT
-569 CEVYREIVHSQEDKE
+569 CEVYREIVQSQEDKE
-584 GKHDD
+584 GRHDD

>member
-1 MAESKKTRT
+1 MAERVNSG
-10 AQPGEVK
+10 QLK

-47 LIMAEIIDK
+47 LIMAKIIDN
-56 GIAQADWRFV
+56 GIAKADWKFV
-66 LKYSGLIVLT
+66 LEYSGLIALT
-76 CTTGLCFS
+76 CTAGLCFA
-84 LVCQIFASRCSQSY
+84 LVCQIFASRCSQGF

-107 RHINTLSSAQFDD
+107 KHINSLSPEQFDD
-120 FSTPSLL
+120 FGTPSLL

-154 IIGSVVMAVILNP
+154 IIGSVIMAVILNP
-167 TLSLVFIAATPLI
+167 KLSVVFIIATPII

-187 MKSTVP
+187 MRSTIP
-193 RYKKVQKEVD
+193 RYKKVQRKVD
-203 GLSAVTRENLTG
+203 DLSAVTRENLTG

-221 FAKEG
+221 FAKEE
-226 EERERFDREAGA
+226 EERERFDEEAKQ
-238 LAKAATT
+238 LAKAASV

-272 GGMVNTGD
+272 GDMVNTGS

-288 FVSYLTQISLA
+288 FVNYLTQISLA

-311 KASASGARVK
+311 KASASGARVR

-328 DVTDGE
+328 SITDGE
-334 GVEWGE
+334 GVQWGE
-340 AGAPRVEF
+340 EGAPRVEF
-348 QNVSFGYGGNDVL
+348 KDVSFGYGGNDVL
-361 QDISFKVYPSKVVGV
+361 QNISFKVYPSKVVGV

-388 NLLPRFYDVNKGR
+388 NLMPRFYDTRKGS
-401 VLINGRDVK
+401 VLIDGRDVR

-433 TIRENM
+433 TIRDNM

-448 EDIWQALRTAQAE
+448 EDIWQALKTAQAE
-461 EFVIKL
+461 EFVSKL
-467 PQGLDT
+467 PEGLDT
-473 PVSQGGKNFSGG
+473 PVNQGGKNFSGG

-522 AIRHDLTDTTAFIV
+522 AIRHDLTDTTTFIV

-555 VPVGMGRHDELMRS
+555 IPVGMGRHDELMRT

-584 GKHDD
+584 GQHDEK

>member
-1 MAESKKTRT
+1 MAERVKS
-10 AQPGEVK
+10 GEIK

-56 GIAQADWRFV
+56 GIALADWKFV
-66 LKYSGLIVLT
+66 LEYSGLIVLT
-76 CTTGLCFS
+76 CTAGLCFA
-84 LVCQIFASRCSQSY
+84 LVCQIFASRCSQGY

-107 RHINTLSSAQFDD
+107 KHINTLSPEQFDA
-120 FSTPSLL
+120 FGTPSLL

-154 IIGSVVMAVILNP
+154 IIGSVIMAIILNP
-167 TLSLVFIAATPLI
+167 KLSVVFIIATPII
-180 AAALFFI
+180 AVSLFFI
-187 MKSTVP
+187 MRSTIP
-193 RYKKVQKEVD
+193 RYKKVQREVD
-203 GLSAVTRENLTG
+203 DLSAVTRENLSG

-221 FAKEG
+221 FAREE
-226 EERERFDREAGA
+226 EERERFNKEAKQ
-238 LAKAATT
+238 LARAAST

-272 GGMVNTGD
+272 GGMVNIGD

-288 FVSYLTQISLA
+288 FVNYLTQISLA

-311 KASASGARVK
+311 KASASSARVK
-321 EVLNTAP
+321 EVLNTSPAI
-328 DVTDGE
+328 TDGE

-340 AGAPRVEF
+340 EGAPRVEF
-348 QNVSFGYGGNDVL
+348 KDVSFGYGGNDVL
-361 QDISFKVYPSKVVGV
+361 RHISFKVYPSKVVGV

-388 NLLPRFYDVNKGR
+388 NLLPRFYDAREGS
-401 VLINGRDVK
+401 VLIDGRDVR
-410 DYKLKQ
+410 DFKLKQ

-448 EDIWQALRTAQAE
+448 EDIWQALKTAQAE
-461 EFVIKL
+461 EFVSKL

-473 PVSQGGKNFSGG
+473 PVNQGGKNFSGG

-522 AIRHDLTDTTAFIV
+522 AIRHDLTDTTTFIV

-550 VLDGG
+550 VLDAG
-555 VPVGMGRHDELMRS
+555 VPVGMGRHGELMRT
-569 CEVYREIVHSQEDKE
+569 CDVYREIVHSQEDKE
-584 GKHDD
+584 GQHDEK

>member
-1 MAESKKTRT
+1 MAGKKV
-10 AQPGEVK
+10 AGEIK

-56 GIAQADWRFV
+56 GIALADWKFV
-66 LKYSGLIVLT
+66 LKYSGLIVLA
-76 CTTGLCFS
+76 CTSGLCFS
-84 LVCQIFASRCSQSY
+84 LVCQIFASRCSQGY

-107 RHINTLSSAQFDD
+107 KHINALSSEQFDD
-120 FSTPSLL
+120 FGTPSLL

-154 IIGSVVMAVILNP
+154 IIGSVVMAIILNP
-167 TLSLVFIAATPLI
+167 RLSLVFIAATPVI
-180 AAALFFI
+180 ALALFFI
-187 MKSTVP
+187 MRSTVP
-193 RYKKVQKEVD
+193 RYKKVQKKVD
-203 GLSAVTRENLTG
+203 DLSKVTRENLTG

-221 FAKEG
+221 FAKEE
-226 EERERFDREAGA
+226 EERERFDGEAKA
-238 LAKAATT
+238 LAKAASV
-245 VGAVSALLN
+245 VGAISALLN

-272 GGMVNTGD
+272 GDMVNTGD

-299 LVVTANLVVIFT
+299 LVITANLVVIFT

-321 EVLNTAP
+321 EVLNTSP
-328 DVTDGE
+328 SVTDGE

-340 AGAPRVEF
+340 DGAPRVEF
-348 QNVSFGYGGNDVL
+348 KHVFFGYGGNDVL
-361 QDISFKVYPSKVVGV
+361 QDISFKIYPSKVVGV

-388 NLLPRFYDVNKGR
+388 NLLPRFYDVRRGS
-401 VLINGRDVK
+401 VLINGRNVK
-410 DYKLKQ
+410 DYRLKQ

-448 EDIWQALRTAQAE
+448 EDIMQALRTAQAE
-461 EFVIKL
+461 EFVAKL
-467 PQGLDT
+467 PEGLDT
-473 PVSQGGKNFSGG
+473 QVNQGGKNFSGG

-522 AIRHDLTDTTAFIV
+522 AIRHDLTDTTTFIV

-555 VPVGMGRHDELMRS
+555 VAVGMGRHDELMRT
-569 CEVYREIVHSQEDKE
+569 CEVYREIVQSQEDKE
-584 GKHDD
+584 GRHDD

>member
-1 MAESKKTRT
+1 MAGKKV
-10 AQPGEVK
+10 AGEIK

-56 GIAQADWRFV
+56 GIALADWKFV
-66 LKYSGLIVLT
+66 LKYSGLIVLA
-76 CTTGLCFS
+76 CTSGLCFS
-84 LVCQIFASRCSQSY
+84 LVCQIFASRCSQGY

-107 RHINTLSSAQFDD
+107 KHINALSSEQFDD
-120 FSTPSLL
+120 FGTPSLL

-154 IIGSVVMAVILNP
+154 IIGSVVMAIILNP
-167 TLSLVFIAATPLI
+167 RLSLVFIAATPVI
-180 AAALFFI
+180 ALALFFI
-187 MKSTVP
+187 MRSTVP
-193 RYKKVQKEVD
+193 RYKKVQKKVD
-203 GLSAVTRENLTG
+203 DLSKVTRENLTG

-221 FAKEG
+221 FAKEE
-226 EERERFDREAGA
+226 EERERFDGEAKA
-238 LAKAATT
+238 LAKAASV
-245 VGAVSALLN
+245 VGAISALLN

-272 GGMVNTGD
+272 GDMVNTGD

-288 FVSYLTQISLA
+288 FVNYLTQISLA
-299 LVVTANLVVIFT
+299 LVITANLVVIFT

-321 EVLNTAP
+321 EVLNTSP
-328 DVTDGE
+328 SVTDGE

-340 AGAPRVEF
+340 DGAPRVEF
-348 QNVSFGYGGNDVL
+348 KHVFFGYGGNDVL
-361 QDISFKVYPSKVVGV
+361 QDISFKIYPSKVVGV

-388 NLLPRFYDVNKGR
+388 NLLPRFYDVRRGS
-401 VLINGRDVK
+401 VLINGRNVK

-448 EDIWQALRTAQAE
+448 EDIMQALRTAQAE
-461 EFVIKL
+461 EFVAKL
-467 PQGLDT
+467 PEGLDT
-473 PVSQGGKNFSGG
+473 QVNQGGKNFSGG

-522 AIRHDLTDTTAFIV
+522 AIRHDLTDTTTFIV

-555 VPVGMGRHDELMRS
+555 VAVGMGRHDELMRT
-569 CEVYREIVHSQEDKE
+569 CEVYREIVQSQEDKE
-584 GKHDD
+584 GRHDD

>member
-1 MAESKKTRT
+1 MAGKKV
-10 AQPGEVK
+10 AGEIK

-56 GIAQADWRFV
+56 GIALADWKFV
-66 LKYSGLIVLT
+66 LKYSGLIVLA
-76 CTTGLCFS
+76 CTSGLCFS
-84 LVCQIFASRCSQSY
+84 LVCQIFASRCSQGY

-107 RHINTLSSAQFDD
+107 KHINSLSSEQFDD
-120 FSTPSLL
+120 FGTPSLL

-154 IIGSVVMAVILNP
+154 IIGSVVMAIILNP
-167 TLSLVFIAATPLI
+167 RLSLVFIAATPVI
-180 AAALFFI
+180 ALALFFI
-187 MKSTVP
+187 MRSTVP
-193 RYKKVQKEVD
+193 RYKKVQKKVD
-203 GLSAVTRENLTG
+203 DLSKVTRENLTG

-221 FAKEG
+221 FAKEE
-226 EERERFDREAGA
+226 EERERFDGEAKE
-238 LAKAATT
+238 LAKAASV
-245 VGAVSALLN
+245 VGAISALLN

-272 GGMVNTGD
+272 GDMVNTGD

-288 FVSYLTQISLA
+288 FVNYLTQISLA

-321 EVLNTAP
+321 EILNTSP
-328 DVTDGE
+328 SVTDGE

-340 AGAPRVEF
+340 DGAPRVEF
-348 QNVSFGYGGNDVL
+348 KHVFFGYGGNDVL
-361 QDISFKVYPSKVVGV
+361 QDISFKIYPSKVVGV

-388 NLLPRFYDVNKGR
+388 NLLPRFYDVRRGS
-401 VLINGRDVK
+401 VLINGRNVK

-448 EDIWQALRTAQAE
+448 EDIMQALRTAQAE
-461 EFVIKL
+461 EFVAKL
-467 PQGLDT
+467 PEGLDT
-473 PVSQGGKNFSGG
+473 QVNQGGKNFSGG

-522 AIRHDLTDTTAFIV
+522 AIRHDLTDTTTFIV

-555 VPVGMGRHDELMRS
+555 VAVGMGRHDELMRT
-569 CEVYREIVHSQEDKE
+569 CEVYREIVQSQEDKE
-584 GKHDD
+584 GRHDD